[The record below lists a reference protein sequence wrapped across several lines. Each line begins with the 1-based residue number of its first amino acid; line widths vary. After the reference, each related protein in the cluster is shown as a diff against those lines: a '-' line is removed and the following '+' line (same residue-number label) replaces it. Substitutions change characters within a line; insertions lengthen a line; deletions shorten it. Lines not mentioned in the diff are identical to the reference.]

1 MKRPVRPTEV
11 ELKLL
16 RILWDLGPSTV
27 KQVHVHLNRTEDY
40 AYTGVLRMLQVMLE
54 KGLVGRDERL
64 RSHVYSAVHAR
75 ADMETGLVADLT
87 ERLFGGSATA
97 LVLTALRNGKVSAK
111 EKAQIRKLLSQEEA

>member
-1 MKRPVRPTEV
+1 MKRPIRPTEV

-27 KQVHVHLNRTEDY
+27 KQVHVHLNRKEDY

-54 KGLVGRDERL
+54 KGLVGRDERQ
-64 RSHVYSAVHAR
+64 RSHVYAAVHAR

-111 EKAQIRKLLSQEEA
+111 EKAQIRKMLSQEEA